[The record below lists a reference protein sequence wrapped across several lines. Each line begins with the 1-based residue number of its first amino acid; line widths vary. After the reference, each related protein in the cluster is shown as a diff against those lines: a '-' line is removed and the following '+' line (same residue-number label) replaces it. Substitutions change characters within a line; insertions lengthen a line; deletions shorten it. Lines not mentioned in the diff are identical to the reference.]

1 MLCGTIIQ
9 QALLITIA
17 IIYLKQTLYDE
28 ILIFKPFHIAM
39 MANIP
44 LLVALK
50 QAYFILSLKKVRIWL

>member
-17 IIYLKQTLYDE
+17 IIYLKQTLYDDFL
-28 ILIFKPFHIAM
+28 ILKPYHIAL

-44 LLVALK
+44 LIVALK